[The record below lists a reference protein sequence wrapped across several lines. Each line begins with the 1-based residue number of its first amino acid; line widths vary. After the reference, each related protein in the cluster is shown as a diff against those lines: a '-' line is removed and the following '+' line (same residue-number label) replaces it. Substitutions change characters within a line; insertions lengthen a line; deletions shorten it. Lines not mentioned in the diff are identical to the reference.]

1 MSRACATSPKGGW
14 VTFDERCYAL
24 LRQIPRGR
32 VSSYREIAH
41 ALGTKAYRAV
51 GNAMNRNPYPTDP
64 YPCHRVV
71 KSDGSVGGYAFGTGK
86 KLERLTEEGYRIEN
100 GKLVDFENI
109 LMRASEFEKVGL

>member
-1 MSRACATSPKGGW
+1 

-41 ALGTKAYRAV
+41 ALGSKAYRAV
-51 GNAMNRNPYPTDP
+51 GNAMNHNPYDTDI

-71 KSDGSVGGYAFGTGK
+71 KSDGTIGGYAHGSEAK
-86 KLERLTEEGYRIEN
+86 IKRLSEEGVIEKE
-100 GKLVDFENI
+100 GRVVDFEKL
-109 LMRASEFEKVGL
+109 LMKASEFKI